1 MKKRSLAFLLALVL
15 ACGLML
21 GGCSSDGSANVG
33 ESGSEGDGVADG
45 ERVLTIASPYAI
57 GSLTPWIS
65 NSDGD
70 RYVLGN
76 VYEALIEVNTGSE
89 DGVEYELH
97 AGDAEFCAD
106 GHTHAIRNHTAE
118 AVTFLALIVKD
129 RP

>member
-1 MKKRSLAFLLALVL
+1 MIHHLSDMTTEVKHHVRDGAGSPSFRYIFTPSDLGGRADLLAAVTLQP
-15 ACGLML
+15 
-21 GGCSSDGSANVG
+21 G
-33 ESGSEGDGVADG
+33 ESGGEHPHVGNGEVYLLLNGSAMVA
-45 ERVLTIASPYAI
+45 
-57 GSLTPWIS
+57 
-65 NSDGD
+65 
-70 RYVLGN
+70 
-76 VYEALIEVNTGSE
+76 E